1 MKKCFDAEIK
11 YKMDENHPD
20 ISCVKNWRRNRVFK
34 YKDTYSFASYH
45 PLYESEEEMREFIE
59 SDLKLVAGGG
69 YNADHIY
76 DVQIKIRP
84 VHYKIESHGKSWV
97 FETLDEATAVA
108 NEILRKARIVVAVE
122 KTYRKVNYKYTGGA
136 R

>member
-20 ISCVKNWRRNRVFK
+20 RKCVKNWRKNRVFK

-45 PLYESEEEMREFIE
+45 PLYESEEEMREFIA

-76 DVQIKIRP
+76 DVQIRIRP
-84 VHYKIESHGKSWV
+84 VHYKIESHGKSRV
-97 FETLDEATAVA
+97 FETLDEASSFADM
-108 NEILRKARIVVAVE
+108 ILRQTRIVVAVE
-122 KTYRKVNYKYTGGA
+122 KTYRKVTHKYTGCIK
-136 R
+136 